1 MTRPN
6 NQTMPL
12 GTRTGTRSVDAF
24 AKARRVVAVLALAV
38 LLSGCIFSRSYQR
51 GYVLDEAAL
60 EQVPVGASQEQVL
73 LVLGT
78 PSTVATVSGEVFY
91 YISQKTE
98 QGATFMKAEVTD
110 QRILAVYFSEDRR
123 VERIAN
129 YGLKDGKVF
138 DFISRT
144 TPTGGAELNM
154 IRQIFRAVQF

>member
-1 MTRPN
+1 
-6 NQTMPL
+6 MPRAAIFSAD
-12 GTRTGTRSVDAF
+12 TAR
-24 AKARRVVAVLALAV
+24 KARRLVAVATLAIALG
-38 LLSGCIFSRSYQR
+38 GCLFSKTYQR

-78 PSTVATVSGEVFY
+78 PSTVATVQGEVFY
-91 YISQKTE
+91 YITQKTE
-98 QGATFMKAEVTD
+98 QSAAFMKPQVTD
-110 QRILAVYFSEDRR
+110 QRVLAVYFNDDRR

-129 YGLKDGKVF
+129 YGMKDGKVF

-144 TPTGGAELNM
+144 TTTGGSELSI